1 MYYCTDCGAITEG
14 TTETETVLESIPGI
28 QRGASQWVVKCSN
41 CGSYDIED
49 AIRCKACGE
58 WIEDT
63 GIDYCEGDMNIL
75 YGMFRSIYDKV
86 GELYPDM
93 EHGEKMDFIGTGIEK
108 WLDQNI

>member
-14 TTETETVLESIPGI
+14 TTETETVLGSIPGI
-28 QRGASQWVVKCSN
+28 QRGASQEIVRCSN
-41 CGSYDIED
+41 CGSYDIEE

-75 YGMFRSIYDKV
+75 YGMFRSIYEKV

-93 EHGEKMDFIGTGIEK
+93 EHDEKMDFIGAGIEK
-108 WLDQNI
+108 WWDQNI

>member
-14 TTETETVLESIPGI
+14 TAEVETVLESIPGI
-28 QRGASQWVVKCSN
+28 QRGASQKLVKCSN

-63 GIDYCEGDMNIL
+63 GKNYCEACGSIAYM
-75 YGMFRSIYDKV
+75 MFRSMYDKLK
-86 GELYPDM
+86 ELYPDM
-93 EHGEKMDFIGTGIEK
+93 EHDDIMEMMGTVFEEFYE
-108 WLDQNI
+108 QNL